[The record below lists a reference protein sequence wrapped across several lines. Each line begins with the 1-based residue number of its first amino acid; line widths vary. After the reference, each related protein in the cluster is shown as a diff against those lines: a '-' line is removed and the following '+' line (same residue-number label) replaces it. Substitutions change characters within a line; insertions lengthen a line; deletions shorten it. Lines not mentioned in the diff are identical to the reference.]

1 MIFINPIQA
10 GFWNDVVGWG
20 GALSAQVSVLEG
32 SPLWIFLATCDILDF
47 FFKLFWDVSYIKRNK
62 VKKFGECSTIHVEMA
77 DDLR

>member
-32 SPLWIFLATCDILDF
+32 SPLWIFLATCDILGF
-47 FFKLFWDVSYIKRNK
+47 FFKTFLVR
-62 VKKFGECSTIHVEMA
+62 VLHQKKQSQEIW
-77 DDLR
+77 